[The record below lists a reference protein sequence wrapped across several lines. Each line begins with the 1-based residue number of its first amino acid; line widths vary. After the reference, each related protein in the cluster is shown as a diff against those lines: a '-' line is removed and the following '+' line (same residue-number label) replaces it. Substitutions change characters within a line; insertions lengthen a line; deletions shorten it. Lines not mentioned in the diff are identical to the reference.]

1 MLLRLTFLET
11 RPDLFLGHFSKHH
24 YLKLRLKLLYIEQLV
39 NWQHTGVPQVS
50 SPAGHMTRVGRNGLI
65 SESTCVNTVKDTF
78 VIQMDKQS
86 SIGHAAS
93 PGAWY
98 SHTGSCYQFNVYTW
112 TWEDVISLPRSPSD
126 VSCAYGSLSILHRV
140 ITASPLPHI
149 FRELYFMGR
158 LGWDGVASQC
168 SPGTMRRGETVLQST
183 QHALLLPILSRDTPG
198 VLLHHE
204 THAKDCSNYLEHR
217 RRTSKT
223 EEGSRF

>member
-98 SHTGSCYQFNVYTW
+98 SHTG
-112 TWEDVISLPRSPSD
+112 ISLMYTPGRGRMLSAFLGAPRTFHVRMD
-126 VSCAYGSLSILHRV
+126 RCLYCTGSSLHRLSHTFSGNSILW
-140 ITASPLPHI
+140 A
-149 FRELYFMGR
+149 
-158 LGWDGVASQC
+158 GWD
-168 SPGTMRRGETVLQST
+168 ET
-183 QHALLLPILSRDTPG
+183 G
-198 VLLHHE
+198 
-204 THAKDCSNYLEHR
+204 
-217 RRTSKT
+217 
-223 EEGSRF
+223 